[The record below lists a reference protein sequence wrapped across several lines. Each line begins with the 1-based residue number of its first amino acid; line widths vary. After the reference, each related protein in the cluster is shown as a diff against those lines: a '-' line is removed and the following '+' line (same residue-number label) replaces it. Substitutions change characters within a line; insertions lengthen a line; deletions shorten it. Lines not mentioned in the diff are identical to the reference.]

1 MPVRRAIQPRRNEGS
16 WQDQA
21 QGLLIEIRALYLAS
35 RDRRTPL
42 LAKLVA
48 LFVACYFAS
57 PIQLI
62 PNWIPVIGYLDDFV
76 VAILGLRLVRRLIPP
91 ALMDEFVARSGEM
104 GSDPNALPHASLALA
119 VVGLFGLLLAMLVW
133 AIIHF
138 LRR

>member
-1 MPVRRAIQPRRNEGS
+1 MRRAIQPRRNEES

-48 LFVACYFAS
+48 LFVACYFVS

-62 PNWIPVIGYLDDFV
+62 PNWIPAIGYLDDFV
-76 VAILGLRLVRRLIPP
+76 VAIIGLRLVRRLIPP
-91 ALMDEFVARSGEM
+91 ALMDEFVARAGET
-104 GSDPNALPHASLALA
+104 GSDPNALPRASLAFV
-119 VVGLFGLLLAMLVW
+119 VVGLFGLLMATLVW
-133 AIIHF
+133 AVIHF